1 VIIDPWFREQARIA
15 MRDPALA
22 GMGEIVEKERLH
34 YEILGILQRDGW
46 RDGPAFQGGT
56 ALRLCYG
63 APRLSEDLHFSGWPG
78 ISPER
83 LAGLSAALK
92 AGISATGLETY
103 QCSAPDSIV
112 NLFESRGDTNRI
124 ASNILGNGGMVQ
136 GWLSGRRFRADVA
149 VRASGRARTCR
160 SSSRARRSSGPPTA
174 RCRTE
179 G

>member
-1 VIIDPWFREQARIA
+1 MIIDPWFREQARIA

-22 GMGEIVEKERLH
+22 GMGAIVEKERLH
-34 YEILGILQRDGW
+34 YEILGILQRSGW
-46 RDGPAFQGGT
+46 RDGLAFQGGT
-56 ALRLCYG
+56 ALRHCYG
-63 APRLSEDLHFSGWPG
+63 APRLSEDLDFSGGPG

-83 LAGLSAALK
+83 LAGLTAALK
-92 AGISATGLETY
+92 AGLSATGLETY
-103 QCSAPDSIV
+103 QYSALNSIL
-112 NLFESRGDTNRI
+112 NLCESRGHANWA

-136 GWLSGRRFRADVA
+136 GGLSGRRFRAAVA

-174 RCRTE
+174 CCRTA